1 MASPKSRRK
10 LAAILSS
17 DVVGY
22 SRMMREDDGATIEAV
37 LATRKLMARHI
48 SRYQG
53 RVVDAPGDALLAEF
67 ASAVEAVRCAVAI
80 QQGML
85 VRNAAVPVN
94 RQMRVRIG
102 VNLGDVI
109 ERESAIY
116 GEGVN
121 VAARL
126 QALAV
131 PNGICVSGAIHEQ
144 IEKRLALKMTFA
156 GEQRLKNIAQ
166 PVRAFHIVVGD
177 ELPDEP
183 TAPATREAVDR
194 PSRTNLPLSLAALL
208 GRDADVTS
216 LRAEL
221 ARYRLVTL
229 LGTGGIGKTRLA
241 QAVAGHLVDTHRDGV
256 WWVDLSAV
264 SVISEIAP
272 AIGKAARLQL
282 GEGDPAA
289 MLVQALAPRDLLVVL
304 DNCEHLAR
312 EVAAIVHGAMQAAA
326 GFRVLATSQEPLG
339 VGDERL
345 YRLGPL
351 AVPAPGTL
359 LSSARQFGAIQ
370 LLESRAQSVDRSFVL
385 DQATVG
391 DAIDIC
397 HQLDG
402 IPLAIEMAAARIP
415 LLGLS
420 ALKSKLGDRLQLLR
434 AGARSAPSRQ
444 QTLRATMDW
453 SYSLLSTEDRSVLCR
468 LSVFAGSFRLD
479 TAQRVGC
486 ESGLDE
492 WASLD
497 ALSSLVEKSLLQVE
511 PPEPKRYRLLET
523 TRLYALERLEEAGE
537 TEAALQAHARAMA
550 ALADEAVEASWLLS
564 DDDLLRL
571 YLPDDQDLQ
580 SAFERAC
587 ARRDVGV
594 VAATAAAFEV
604 LSQQRS
610 PHVVEQRRKAAAYE
624 LMPLALPLDR
634 AKLWHWFATFQSS
647 GIPGLSR
654 REAAH
659 ESLQASQAVGDPRL
673 VYRALWVL
681 AVELARA
688 SLWEEAEKCAAEAAR
703 SEVPGWPPR
712 LRMVGSIYAATLHL
726 CRADALAFRRESEH
740 CITLCEQAGAWRAAA
755 WQRHNIA
762 DAALM
767 AGQFDEAIRLEKA
780 VIDELSALKEDRFL
794 CWALANLCAAHLFA
808 DDTEAATEVARRAL
822 PHMHRM
828 SLHADLFDHLAVIA
842 VRRSKFTEALLL
854 LGFSDRWY
862 RHSQKIRQPNE
873 AHLADAVVR
882 ALDTKIDASA
892 IDVHR
897 VAGAQLNDAQALS
910 LAHQILNAT

>member
-1 MASPKSRRK
+1 MASPRSRRK

-22 SRMMREDDGATIEAV
+22 SQLMREDDGATIAAV
-37 LATRKLMARHI
+37 LAVRKLMARHI
-48 SRYQG
+48 SRHDG

-80 QQGML
+80 QQSML
-85 VRNAAVPVN
+85 LRNTAGPAN

-109 ERESAIY
+109 ERESSIY

-126 QALAV
+126 QALAM
-131 PNGICVSGAIHEQ
+131 PNGICISGAIHEQ
-144 IEKRLALKMTFA
+144 IENRLALKMSFA
-156 GEQRLKNIAQ
+156 GEQRLKNITQ
-166 PVRAFHIVVGD
+166 PIRVFHIIVGD
-177 ELPDEP
+177 GSLAEP
-183 TAPATREAVDR
+183 LVPVAGEACDR
-194 PSRTNLPLSLAALL
+194 ASRTNLPLSLAPLL
-208 GRDADVTS
+208 GRDVDVVS
-216 LRAEL
+216 LRAEM
-221 ARYRLVTL
+221 AGHRLVTL

-241 QAVAGHLVDTHRDGV
+241 QAVAGHLVETYRDGV

-264 SVISEIAP
+264 SDASDIAP
-272 AIGKAARLQL
+272 AIAKAVRLQL
-282 GEGDPAA
+282 GENDPPA
-289 MLVQALAPRDLLVVL
+289 MLAQALASRDLLLVL
-304 DNCEHLAR
+304 DNCEHLASK
-312 EVAAIVHGAMQAAA
+312 VAEIVQGSMQAAR
-326 GFRVLATSQEPLG
+326 GLHVLATSQEPLK
-339 VGDERL
+339 VADERL
-345 YRLGPL
+345 YRLDPL
-351 AVPAPGTL
+351 ALPAPGTAL
-359 LSSARQFGAIQ
+359 KAARQFGAIQ
-370 LLESRAQSVDRSFVL
+370 LLEARAQSVDRAFML
-385 DQATVG
+385 DDATVEA
-391 DAIDIC
+391 AIEIC
-397 HQLDG
+397 RQLDG
-402 IPLAIEMAAARIP
+402 IALAIEMAATRIP
-415 LLGLS
+415 LLGLLG
-420 ALKSKLGDRLQLLR
+420 LKLKLGDRLQMLR

-444 QTLRATMDW
+444 QTLRATLDW
-453 SYSLLSTEDRSVLCR
+453 SYSLLSADDRLVLRR

-492 WASLD
+492 WVCLD

-511 PPEPKRYRLLET
+511 PSEPKRYRLLET
-523 TRLYALERLEEAGE
+523 TRLYALERLEDAGE
-537 TEAALQAHARAMA
+537 TEAALQAHGRAMA

-587 ARRDVGV
+587 ARRDVEV

-610 PHVVEQRRKAAAYE
+610 AHVVEQRRKSAAYE
-624 LMPLALPLDR
+624 LIPLALPLDR
-634 AKLWHWFATFQSS
+634 AKLWHWFTTFLSS

-654 REAAH
+654 CEAAR
-659 ESLQASQAVGDPRL
+659 ESLQASQAVGDRQFI
-673 VYRALWVL
+673 YRALWAL

-688 SLWEEAEKCAAEAAR
+688 SLWEEAEKCAAEAER

-712 LRMVGSIYAATLHL
+712 LRMVGSKYAATLYL
-726 CRADALAFRRESEH
+726 YRADALAYRREAEH

-767 AGQFDEAIRLEKA
+767 AGQFEEAIRLETA
-780 VIDELSALKEDRFL
+780 VINELSALKEDRFL
-794 CWALANLCAAHLFA
+794 CWALGNLCAAHLFA
-808 DDTEAATEVARRAL
+808 GDTDAAAEVARRAL

-828 SLHADLFDHLAVIA
+828 TFHADLFDHLSLIA
-842 VRRSKFTEALLL
+842 VRRNKLTEALLL

-862 RHSQKIRQPNE
+862 QHSQKIRQPNE

-897 VAGAQLNDAQALS
+897 VAGAQMDDAQALT
-910 LAHQILNAT
+910 LAHRILSGT